1 MYTSSSRLIAL
12 LLLSHLA
19 LENKWNM
26 ILDSYIKLQNGV
38 RIFLV
43 SDLETEMSAA
53 ALDIKVG
60 SFSDPANLQGLS
72 HLCEH
77 VLFTGSE
84 SFPKESYSEYLDE
97 KGGSSNAFTTSE
109 HTNFYFEVP
118 SEHFTEAL
126 KRFISY
132 FESPVFR
139 ENAINRELDII
150 ESEHEKNRFN
160 DVWRTNQ
167 VERATANPNHVFSR
181 FSTGSKA
188 TLNLSKCSPGR
199 NLRYEIYN
207 FYKSN
212 YSANL
217 MTVCLIH
224 SGSLDE
230 MEESAQSLF
239 SVIVNK
245 NIPECIWPAKPF
257 RAMKSKTYIVP
268 VKDILHLNMT
278 FCLEDLSRFYSA
290 SPEGIL
296 AQLIGHKGPGSLFS
310 YLKRQGYANHIIA
323 SHRCLASGFAFFLI
337 TVQLSP
343 GNESRVDEVIKI
355 VFQYIKLLKEK
366 GPQRWFFDEIK
377 MLSIQQFEY
386 KDMEKVQGYG
396 SSIATWL
403 HLYDIKDI
411 LCGDYIINNW
421 RPDLVDHVLSCLR
434 PDNVRIT
441 LLSKQNVFIT
451 TQVENHFGTDYHIE
465 KIPEP
470 VVNSWK
476 TVPLHPDLTLP
487 HKNEFIIMNEISLV
501 PYSSREKHLPDLIA
515 DLERIR
521 TRVWFLPSTSK
532 YEVPNS
538 YLFFKFSSMESNSDA
553 RKSALNHL
561 FVFLIRDALVE
572 FSYVGELAGI
582 FYVLK
587 ASKWGLE
594 LIIKGYSEK
603 QPLYLISVL
612 KEIYNTTFSDENRFK
627 EIFDAHVKC
636 LENSEAESLKIQSK
650 HFLGAILCQQTFDRS
665 DRLKALKSISLS
677 DVRHFALDF
686 LDKHS
691 LEAFFYGNLTL
702 ETANSMLNSLFE
714 AKLNYL
720 KMRAE
725 GLGLNI
731 DETPLPHLE
740 EWFLKDPV
748 QKIVLYENAICKRRS
763 APNGVKYNPVD
774 EGLYKNANNNNESS
788 TLASLLDSSPIIFQ
802 SIEEYKLPRQSQNLC
817 LVSNEIQSS
826 SCVLFYLQYEIISP
840 LNSIIIDLF
849 HHLTRAKLLSYLKH
863 VVPLGYVV
871 HCDIRSVNR
880 TLGYRVLIESQYPL
894 HFIYD
899 TINQG
904 LESLESFLNDCVGE
918 ELFNATRKSISIH
931 KKENRIRMQD
941 EAPALWK
948 EIMEQTY
955 DFRRNEKEID
965 LLEEELDPKVTLE
978 TIKGFYKD
986 WVSLNGSERR
996 CLIVS
1001 IGPDPIL
1008 NQMDFIPSF
1017 GLHQIPFVRRDWSI
1031 FQLLDPSYL
1040 QEWFKMVFNS
1050 QDNEY
1055 EPPKMI
1061 QPTT

>member
-1 MYTSSSRLIAL
+1 
-12 LLLSHLA
+12 
-19 LENKWNM
+19 M
-26 ILDSYIKLQNGV
+26 ILDWYIKLQNGV

-167 VERATANPNHVFSR
+167 
-181 FSTGSKA
+181 
-188 TLNLSKCSPGR
+188 
-199 NLRYEIYN
+199 
-207 FYKSN
+207 SN

-296 AQLIGHKGPGSLFS
+296 AQL
-310 YLKRQGYANHIIA
+310 IA

-441 LLSKQNVFIT
+441 VLSKQNVFIT
-451 TQVENHFGTDYHIE
+451 TQVFMVITYPSHVENHFGTDYHIE

-487 HKNEFIIMNEISLV
+487 HKNEFIIMNEN
-501 PYSSREKHLPDLIA
+501 LPS

-788 TLASLLDSSPIIFQ
+788 TLASLLVSSPIIFQ

-840 LNSIIIDLF
+840 LNSNIIHLF

-904 LESLESFLNDCVGE
+904 LESLE
-918 ELFNATRKSISIH
+918 K
-931 KKENRIRMQD
+931 NRIRMQD

-986 WVSLNGSERR
+986 WISLNGSERR

-1017 GLHQIPFVRRDWSI
+1017 RLHQIPFVRRDWSI
-1031 FQLLDPSYL
+1031 FQLLDPNYL